1 MENFR
6 ATYRKV
12 NYKGV
17 EAFLPVGFNWIA
29 TDKTGIV
36 VAFKYEPYLNTPG
49 YWECDD
55 SYFELGLCNSMSIEE
70 SNNSKE
76 YFPD

>member
-17 EAFLPVGFNWIA
+17 EVFLPVGFNWIA

-36 VAFKYEPYLNTPG
+36 VAFKYEPYLNTP
-49 YWECDD
+49 
-55 SYFELGLCNSMSIEE
+55 
-70 SNNSKE
+70 
-76 YFPD
+76 